1 MKKNHEKL
9 IEKLREKFSLSPA
22 EANRQLQLLREVSI
36 FNLSNLLKNIS
47 SVFFYS
53 IMLICC
59 SKMAAS

>member
-36 FNLSNLLKNIS
+36 FNL
-47 SVFFYS
+47 Y
-53 IMLICC
+53 LIC
-59 SKMAAS
+59 